1 MLEKKRKFSDMLFKC
16 FCFMI
21 EFMIFYDEIYDFW
34 TAWPQESPV
43 LGIINIYIFFK
54 PPKKKHKNDH

>member
-1 MLEKKRKFSDMLFKC
+1 MLFKC

-43 LGIINIYIFFK
+43 LGIINIFFFLN
-54 PPKKKHKNDH
+54 PKKKT

>member
-1 MLEKKRKFSDMLFKC
+1 MLFKC
-16 FCFMI
+16 VCFMI

-43 LGIINIYIFFK
+43 LGIINIYIYIYILNH
-54 PPKKKHKNDH
+54 KKKHKNDH